1 VDPLLVLALVFGF
14 YMAWSIGANDVA
26 NSMADAVGSRAIGVG
41 LAVVLASIFEFGG
54 ALLAGNHVADT
65 VRSGIIDPEAFALEP
80 RVLAAGLVCAL
91 LASAAWLNL
100 ASFLGLPV
108 STTHSIVGAIAG
120 FGILRAG
127 VEQVQWSKISQIV
140 LSWFVSPVVGGV
152 IACVVFVVLSR
163 TVFASDRPLT
173 RAKLGVP
180 VCTFFVFGI
189 VSLGTIYKGLNNLNI
204 DLTAAQSMLISGG
217 IGLVAAIG
225 AYLFIRKY
233 VIAEDGEPIKEQLE
247 RLERVF
253 AVLVV
258 ISSCSV
264 AFSHGAND
272 VANAIGPLAGVMEI
286 QKTGAISTKV
296 GVDFWVLAFGGIGI
310 VAGLSTYGY
319 RVMSTVGTKITELT
333 PSRGVAADIGATITV
348 LSATRLGLPISTT
361 HVLVGAIIGV
371 GLARGITAI
380 DRRVV
385 MNIFFSWIST
395 LPIVAVLTMLLFFV
409 LGPMII

>member
-1 VDPLLVLALVFGF
+1 MDPLLVLALIFGF

-26 NSMADAVGSRAIGVG
+26 NSMADAVGSRAITVGV
-41 LAVVLASIFEFGG
+41 AVVLAAIFEFSG

-65 VRSGIIDPEAFALEP
+65 VRSGIIDPGAFTAEP

-91 LASAAWLNL
+91 LASAAWLNI
-100 ASFLGLPV
+100 ASYFGLPV

-127 VEQVQWSKISQIV
+127 VEQVQWAKLSQIV
-140 LSWFVSPVVGGV
+140 GSWFVSPVMGGT
-152 IACVVFVVLSR
+152 IACVIFIILSR
-163 TVFASDRPLT
+163 TIFASDRPLA
-173 RAKLGVP
+173 RALVGVP
-180 VCTFFVFGI
+180 VCTFFVFFI

-204 DLTAAQSMLISGG
+204 DLSALQSVLISAG
-217 IGLVAAIG
+217 IGLVAAMV
-225 AYLFIRKY
+225 ALALIRKY
-233 VIAEDGEPIKEQLE
+233 YIEESGEPIKEQLD

-286 QKTGAISTKV
+286 QKTGAISSKV
-296 GVDFWVLAFGGIGI
+296 GVDLWVLALGGLGI
-310 VAGLSTYGY
+310 VAGLATYGY
-319 RVMSTVGTKITELT
+319 RVMSTVGTRITELT
-333 PSRGVAADIGATITV
+333 PSRGVAADIAATITV

-361 HVLVGAIIGV
+361 HTLVGAIVGV
-371 GLARGITAI
+371 GLARGLTAI

-385 MNIFFSWIST
+385 VNIFFSWIAT
-395 LPIVAVLTMLLFFV
+395 LPIVAILTMLFFFI
-409 LGPMII
+409 LGPAII